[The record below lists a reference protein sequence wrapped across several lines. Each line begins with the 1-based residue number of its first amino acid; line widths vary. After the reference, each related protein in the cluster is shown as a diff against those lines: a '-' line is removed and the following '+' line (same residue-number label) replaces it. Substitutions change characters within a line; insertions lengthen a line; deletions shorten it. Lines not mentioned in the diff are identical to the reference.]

1 MIHCVFGHRDCPL
14 TAFFGGMNML
24 RLSWANLKADRLSTA
39 LSIMLLAIGVGMV
52 GFVLVAGG
60 QMQDRFNRDIRG
72 IDMVVGAKG
81 SPLQLIL
88 SAVYQMDSPTGNIP
102 LSEVKKLQRNP
113 LILHSIPLAY
123 GDNFQGNRIVGTEE
137 RYIEHFGGIFSQG
150 KIWQKDFEAVVGSTV
165 AERTGLKVGDHFH
178 GSHGLVEEGH
188 VHDETAY
195 HVTGI
200 LKPTGTV
207 MDRLILTNIS
217 SVWSIHDDHA
227 HHDHDD
233 EEHDHDHE
241 AHVHGPD
248 CDHGHGEHDHDH
260 ADHAH
265 DDEED
270 REITALLVK
279 FKSPMGM
286 MQLPRHVNA
295 NTSMQA
301 ALPAIEINRLHELLG
316 VGFTTLQIIGLLIM
330 AIAAISVFISL
341 LNSLKDRKY
350 ELALM
355 RSLGASPAKLF
366 GMVIMESLLL
376 CAIGYA
382 AGIALGR
389 VGLLLMSRLS
399 EQQMQFQLSG
409 GWFSMEEL
417 WLLPVTLLIG
427 LIAAVIP
434 AMQAYRTD
442 ISQVLRNE

>member
-1 MIHCVFGHRDCPL
+1 
-14 TAFFGGMNML
+14 MNML
-24 RLSWANLKADRLSTA
+24 RLSWANLRADRLSTV

-52 GFVLVAGG
+52 SFVMVAGA
-60 QMQDRFNRDIRG
+60 QMLDRFNRDIRG

-102 LSEVKKLQRNP
+102 LSEAQKLQKHP
-113 LILHSIPLAY
+113 LVKYSIPLAY
-123 GDNFQGNRIVGTEE
+123 GDSYQGYRIVGSEV
-137 RYIEHFGGIFSQG
+137 RYLEHYGAQFAAGEG
-150 KIWQKDFEAVVGSTV
+150 WTDDFEAVLGSVV
-165 AERTGLKVGDHFH
+165 AENLGLRLGDHFH
-178 GSHGLVEEGH
+178 GSHGLVDDMQVHEEA
-188 VHDETAY
+188 AY
-195 HVTGI
+195 HVVGI
-200 LKPTGTV
+200 LNPTGTV
-207 MDRLILTNIS
+207 LDRLILTNIG
-217 SVWSIHDDHA
+217 SVWHIHGEHA
-227 HHDHDD
+227 DAAEEAQAEHGHAD
-233 EEHDHDHE
+233 EEH
-241 AHVHGPD
+241 AHQAAED
-248 CDHGHGEHDHDH
+248 
-260 ADHAH
+260 
-265 DDEED
+265 D

-286 MQLPRHVNA
+286 MQLPRHINA

-301 ALPAIEINRLHELLG
+301 ALPAIEINRLYELLG
-316 VGFTTLQIIGLLIM
+316 VGFTTLQIIGMLIM

-389 VGLLLMSRLS
+389 AALLLMSYLS

-409 GWFSMEEL
+409 GWFSAEEL
-417 WLLPVTLLIG
+417 CLLPITLLIG
-427 LIAAVIP
+427 LFAALIP
-434 AMQAYRTD
+434 AFQAYRTD
-442 ISQVLRNE
+442 ISEILRNE

>member
-1 MIHCVFGHRDCPL
+1 
-14 TAFFGGMNML
+14 MNML
-24 RLSWANLKADRLSTA
+24 RLSWANLKADRFSTA

-88 SAVYQMDSPTGNIP
+88 SSVYQMDSPTGNIP
-102 LSEVKKLQRNP
+102 LSEVKQIQRNP

-123 GDNFQGNRIVGTEE
+123 GDNYQGYRIVGTEP
-137 RYIEHFGGIFSQG
+137 RYIEHYQGSFSEG
-150 KIWQKDFEAVVGSTV
+150 RIWEKDFEAVVGSLV
-165 AERTGLKVGDHFH
+165 AQRTGLKLGEHFH
-178 GSHGLVEEGH
+178 GSHGLVDDGH
-188 VHDETAY
+188 VHDESAY

-227 HHDHDD
+227 HHDHD
-233 EEHDHDHE
+233 EEEAHDHDHE
-241 AHVHGPD
+241 EHVHGPD
-248 CDHGHGEHDHDH
+248 CDHGHEHDHDDHHVHGPECDHSH
-260 ADHAH
+260 AHH

-286 MQLPRHVNA
+286 MQLPRHINA

-301 ALPAIEINRLHELLG
+301 ALPAIEINRLYQLLG
-316 VGFTTLQIIGLLIM
+316 VGFTTLQIIGMLIM

-366 GMVIMESLLL
+366 GMVILESLLL
-376 CAIGYA
+376 CVSGHV
-382 AGIALGR
+382 AGTVLGR
-389 VGLLLMSRLS
+389 AGLVLMAKLS
-399 EQQMQFQLSG
+399 EEQMQLGLAG
-409 GWFSMEEL
+409 GWLPMEEL

-427 LIAAVIP
+427 LIAALIP
-434 AMQAYRTD
+434 AIQAYRTD
-442 ISQVLRNE
+442 ISEVLRNE